1 MSPKEKRKVIF
12 YLVQGLIW
20 FSLIIGYLLA
30 AVIGFTY
37 MNYTF
42 GEYNKFYIYALHYNV
57 LAEGI
62 IAGVILLGVYFLCF
76 DSRRESII
84 KEIIGDTS
92 KRQRK
97 YKFKKLDFSI
107 VIIQT
112 VCIFFTM
119 AFI

>member
-1 MSPKEKRKVIF
+1 MVQFNYRIF
-12 YLVQGLIW
+12 
-20 FSLIIGYLLA
+20 IGS
-30 AVIGFTY
+30 GNCFTY

-119 AFI
+119 ASFDFMILFVMNLRI